1 MKFKKKYLGIIL
13 LLGVML
19 SACGYRFA
27 GSGALPGGT
36 KTIFVDVF
44 KNQTAE
50 TGIENIFTEDFRY
63 EFIRSKIFAG
73 QDEAEAILSG
83 EIRSLRVQTI
93 SRKDQITSQER
104 RVYASINLKLKNPQG
119 EVIWSADGITDSEA
133 YEVTAGDKTVIDIN
147 KRNAIR
153 RLSKKLAEA
162 VYYRL
167 TDNF

>member
-1 MKFKKKYLGIIL
+1 MKLQKTYFGIIL
-13 LLGVML
+13 LVGLML
-19 SACGYRFA
+19 SACGYKFA

-73 QDEAEAILSG
+73 QNQAEAILSG
-83 EIRSLRVQTI
+83 EIKSLRVQTI

-104 RVYASINLKLKNPQG
+104 RVYASINLKLKTPQG
-119 EVIWSADGITDSEA
+119 EVIWSADEINDSEA
-133 YEVTAGDKTVIDIN
+133 YEVTAGDQTVIDIN
-147 KRNAIR
+147 KRDAIR